1 MDNKVKI
8 MNRLKSDYDMLIE
21 KGHEVVGV
29 FLVGSQN
36 YNLQYEGSDIDT
48 KAILLPSFEDFLLT
62 KKLISTTIELEP
74 SKEHVDIKD
83 IRLMFDN
90 YRKQNC
96 NFVETLFTEYRY
108 MNPKYERDFQP
119 MFDNREKIARYDMYK
134 ALNALS
140 GMCMEKYVALE
151 KRYPSLIEKIDKFG
165 YDPKQLHHILR
176 LNDFIKK
183 ITKGE
188 SYKDCMEATDRDFMV
203 KVKKGEIYTLE
214 EARIIAKQTCDE
226 TYAIGKEWMT
236 NNPKFI
242 DEEVDKIMTKVLIDA
257 FRLRF
262 KEELI

>member
-1 MDNKVKI
+1 MD
-8 MNRLKSDYDMLIE
+8 RLKSDYDMLIG

-48 KAILLPSFEDFLLT
+48 KAILLPSFEDFLLN

-83 IRLMFDN
+83 IRLMFEN

-96 NFVETLFTEYRY
+96 NFVETLFTDYKY
-108 MNPKYERDFQP
+108 MNPKYEKYFQP

-140 GMCMEKYVALE
+140 GMSMEKFVALE
-151 KRYPSLIEKIDKFG
+151 KKYPSLIEKIDKFG
-165 YDPKQLHHILR
+165 YDPKQLHHVLR

-183 ITKGE
+183 LTRGE
-188 SYKDCMEATDRDFMV
+188 SYKHCMEATDRDFMIA
-203 KVKKGEIYTLE
+203 VKKGETYALE
-214 EARIIAKQTCDE
+214 DARFIAKMTCDE
-226 TYAIGKEWMT
+226 TYAIGKEWMA
-236 NNPKFI
+236 NNPKAIDESVDEVMTQVLISIFKQRFI
-242 DEEVDKIMTKVLIDA
+242 DELKL
-257 FRLRF
+257 
-262 KEELI
+262 